1 MPRCQEV
8 RSMRTLLI
16 IIQTIVAIVLIAVVL
31 AQPSKT
37 NGLSGLV
44 SGGASD
50 TFYSKNKSRT
60 SEALLSRIT
69 VISAII
75 FAALCMVQNIIK

>member
-1 MPRCQEV
+1 
-8 RSMRTLLI
+8 MRTLLI
-16 IIQTIVAIVLIAVVL
+16 VIQSIVAIVLIAVVL

-44 SGGASD
+44 SGGTTD

-75 FAALCMVQNIIK
+75 FAGLCMVQNIIK

>member
-1 MPRCQEV
+1 
-8 RSMRTLLI
+8 MRTLLTI
-16 IIQTIVAIVLIAVVL
+16 LQSIVAIVLIVVVL

-75 FAALCMVQNIIK
+75 FAALCMIQNVVK

>member
-1 MPRCQEV
+1 
-8 RSMRTLLI
+8 MRTLLV
-16 IIQTIVAIVLIAVVL
+16 IIQAIVAVVLISVVL

-44 SGGASD
+44 SGGGGD

-69 VISAII
+69 VISSII
-75 FAALCMVQNIIK
+75 FAGLCVAQNLIK

>member
-1 MPRCQEV
+1 
-8 RSMRTLLI
+8 MRTFLI
-16 IIQTIVAIVLIAVVL
+16 ILQSIVAIVLIVVVL

-44 SGGASD
+44 SGGGGD

-69 VISAII
+69 VISSII

>member
-1 MPRCQEV
+1 
-8 RSMRTLLI
+8 MRTFLV
-16 IIQTIVAIVLIAVVL
+16 IIQTIVGLVLMGVVL

-44 SGGASD
+44 SGGGGD

-60 SEALLSRIT
+60 SEALLSKIT
-69 VISAII
+69 VVCSII
-75 FAALCMVQNIIK
+75 FAALCLLQNVIK